1 MADKARFHVVM
12 PVATR
17 ARLNGL
23 AADTGLAAS
32 ALTRLAIDRLLA
44 EPDPLGTKGTKMATI
59 TQESSSMAIAKA
71 EAAFALAKIE
81 AEGRRQASMAAAEK
95 LPMPA
100 HSTTVKAAD
109 RAFFLDLAQAAEAS
123 GGLIG
128 SAGWRW
134 HPGGQ

>member
-44 EPDPLGTKGTKMATI
+44 EPDPLGTKGTKMVPN
-59 TQESSSMAIAKA
+59 TQESSTMAIAKA
-71 EAAFALAKIE
+71 EAAFAEARNL
-81 AEGRRQASMAAAEK
+81 AEGRKQANMATAAK
-95 LPMPA
+95 LKNTEHA
-100 HSTTVKAAD
+100 LAVKAAD
-109 RAFFLDLAQAAEAS
+109 RAFFLELADAADRS

-128 SAGWRW
+128 SAGYRAAAAAV
-134 HPGGQ
+134 

>member
-44 EPDPLGTKGTKMATI
+44 EPDPLGTKGTKMATN
-59 TQESSSMAIAKA
+59 TQESSTMAIAKA

-81 AEGRRQASMAAAEK
+81 AEGRKQASMELAMK
-95 LPMPA
+95 LPMPE
-100 HSTTVKAAD
+100 HAAAI
-109 RAFFLDLAQAAEAS
+109 RAAERAYHTALAQAADAS
-123 GGLIG
+123 GGIIQ
-128 SAGWRW
+128 SAPYRNAAA
-134 HPGGQ
+134 PA